1 MERQP
6 VFRAHGVSAVV
17 AVAFLWHPMQVA
29 VACVSV
35 LLGGRQVSLEPTR
48 FWELQERDENP
59 PVF

>member
-6 VFRAHGVSAVV
+6 VFRAYGVSAVV
-17 AVAFLWHPMQVA
+17 AVAFLWHPMRLA

-35 LLGGRQVSLEPTR
+35 LLGGGQVSLEPTG